1 MKFDKDSTA
10 GTLIIA
16 CLVCLV
22 CSIAVAASAV
32 GLKDLQEAN
41 ALLDKNTNVLK
52 IAGLVGDKETP
63 TQEKVDTL
71 FKNIEARI
79 IDLKTGKELTAEQL
93 KKANIE
99 NKLTYDQYA
108 AAKTEEGSQKLP
120 DGANIAKLKNMPKYA
135 QIYVIKDAQERI
147 DTYILPIHGA
157 GLWKTMYGFIAI
169 KNDAISVKALRYYQH
184 GETPGLGGE
193 VDNPKWR
200 KLWESPTRQA
210 YDAAGNVNISVTKS
224 GMASDPSTQVDGL
237 AGASLTTDG
246 VNKMVRF
253 WLGEHGF
260 APYLKNQQRKWGK

>member
-16 CLVCLV
+16 ALVCLV
-22 CSIAVAASAV
+22 CSIAVAAAAV

-79 IDLKTGKELTAEQL
+79 IDLKAGKQLTPEQL
-93 KKANIE
+93 KQAKINDV
-99 NKLTYDQYA
+99 LTYDQYA
-108 AAKTEEGSQKLP
+108 AAKTEAGSQELA
-120 DGANIAKLKNMPKYA
+120 DEDNIAKLKNMPKYA
-135 QIYVIKDAQERI
+135 QIYVIKDEKDRI

-169 KNDAISVKALRYYQH
+169 KNDAVSIKALRFYQH

-200 KLWESPTRQA
+200 SQWENPTRRA
-210 YDAAGNVNISVTKS
+210 YDADGNVNVTVTKA
-224 GMASDPSTQVDGL
+224 GMASDPKTQIDGL

-260 APYLKNQQRKWGK
+260 APYLEDQQRKWGK